1 MNFAELFILAVG
13 LSMDAFAVAVCK
25 GLSMKKI
32 TLRKAALVGL
42 YFGFFQAAMPAVGYL
57 LGVNFQKQIT
67 SIDHWIAFLLL
78 GAIGVNMILE
88 ACKGGGCEAC
98 GCADAD
104 ADLSV
109 RTMLILALA
118 TSIDALAVGITFAF
132 LQVRI
137 VPAISFIGIITFVL
151 SMLGVRIGNAFGSRY
166 KAKAEFLGGI
176 ILICLGTKILLEH
189 LGILRL

>member
-1 MNFAELFILAVG
+1 MNFSELFILAIG

-42 YFGFFQAAMPAVGYL
+42 YFGFFQAVMPAAGYL

-67 SIDHWIAFLLL
+67 SIDHWIAFFLL

-88 ACKGGGCEAC
+88 ARKGGGCEEC
-98 GCADAD
+98 GCAAAD
-104 ADLSV
+104 ADLSFS
-109 RTMLILALA
+109 TMLILALA

-137 VPAISFIGIITFVL
+137 VPAISFIGIITFLL

-166 KAKAEFLGGI
+166 KAKAELLGGM

-189 LGILRL
+189 LGLLRL